1 MEWLKVLKEDVL
13 RFLKEKEGNKSTL
26 EEIAIESKVDKED
39 VIEAVKSLEKDNFVN
54 FEKQEVYLTEDGK
67 KEAESIYE
75 KHNFVESLYGHQ
87 IAHALE
93 HYAMKD
99 MKKAFESASS
109 PKKLKDFKEQ
119 QIGFVVRLSIDN
131 PMVLS
136 RIIGLGLAPGSYF
149 KIVKKRD
156 DFLVIES
163 HGRLVVLG
171 GEIGDNI
178 EGVEALEDASGRTA

>member
-54 FEKQEVYLTEDGK
+54 FERQEVYLTEDGK

-99 MKKAFESASS
+99 MKKAFEVASS

-119 QIGFVVRLSIDN
+119 QVGFVVRISIDN
-131 PMVLS
+131 PMILS
-136 RIIGLGLAPGSYF
+136 RLIGLGFAPGSYF
-149 KIVKKRD
+149 KIIKKRE
-156 DFLVIES
+156 DFLVVES

-171 GEIGDNI
+171 KEVGDGI
-178 EGVEALEDASGRTA
+178 EGVETFEDSSGRTA